1 MKKLIIELSLALI
14 MIGQTTIAQNR
25 CDISHLFNL
34 TNQSDTIVVKG
45 TIQSIKMRFGV
56 DSSLVYMQKK
66 NILKIKNFNSSIEFK
81 IEGCRNYHDF
91 YYEIEQKNKVKMIT
105 YLNGFQQTQKFIFTC
120 VIFNDKN
127 IPKGYIKDE
136 PFIIIIKIKKA
147 N

>member
-1 MKKLIIELSLALI
+1 
-14 MIGQTTIAQNR
+14 MIGQTTFAQNR

-45 TIQSIKMRFGV
+45 TIRSIKMRFGV
-56 DSSLVYMQKK
+56 DSSLVYMEKK

-91 YYEIEQKNKVKMIT
+91 YFEVKCESQKKIE
-105 YLNGFQQTQKFIFTC
+105 YLNNFTPSQLFNFTC
-120 VIFNDKN
+120 IIFNDKN

-136 PFIIIIKIKKA
+136 PFIIITNIRKA
-147 N
+147 D

>member
-1 MKKLIIELSLALI
+1 MMKKLIIELSLALI

-91 YYEIEQKNKVKMIT
+91 YFEVKCESQKKIE
-105 YLNGFQQTQKFIFTC
+105 YLNNFKPSQLFNFTC
-120 VIFNDKN
+120 IIFNDKN

-136 PFIIIIKIKKA
+136 PFIIITNIRKA
-147 N
+147 D